1 MTTITHRHEN
11 VDLLDQHTNSCIVF
25 CCCYILPCFAW
36 TFWLEVVIISDLQGR
51 LADYNTAIR
60 IANGEAT
67 KQSVEEQT
75 KELEANNKKLQ
86 EEVEQVFLE
95 KQRKENQLRQLREQM
110 DKVFDCYF
118 QTNCLQRL

>member
-1 MTTITHRHEN
+1 MKIDAK
-11 VDLLDQHTNSCIVF
+11 V
-25 CCCYILPCFAW
+25 
-36 TFWLEVVIISDLQGR
+36 TFQAFSDLQGR

-110 DKVFDCYF
+110 DKVRRTY
-118 QTNCLQRL
+118 L

>member
-1 MTTITHRHEN
+1 MEESKLTLKIFS
-11 VDLLDQHTNSCIVF
+11 L
-25 CCCYILPCFAW
+25 
-36 TFWLEVVIISDLQGR
+36 DLQGR

-75 KELEANNKKLQ
+75 RDLEASNLKMQ
-86 EEVEQVFLE
+86 EEVEQVFME

-110 DKVFDCYF
+110 DKVVEFTY
-118 QTNCLQRL
+118 

>member
-1 MTTITHRHEN
+1 M
-11 VDLLDQHTNSCIVF
+11 DF
-25 CCCYILPCFAW
+25 AIL
-36 TFWLEVVIISDLQGR
+36 DLQGR

-75 KELEANNKKLQ
+75 RELDVNNKKLQ

-110 DKVFDCYF
+110 DKVI
-118 QTNCLQRL
+118 TSHI